1 MSKTNKFK
9 INEIFYSLQ
18 GEGFFAGTP
27 AVFIRFSGCNLTCP
41 FCDTNHSEGLMM
53 DIGEILSEVEK
64 YPATHIVLT
73 GGEPSLFISQQLVDA
88 LKAKGKRRI
97 AIETNGTHPLPD
109 NIDWITLSPK
119 FDILGKQAL
128 PAINRCDELKVVY
141 NGQSLAA
148 YESIN
153 ATHRFLQ
160 PCDCGDDEKNTEIRL
175 ATIDACLTHPQWRLS
190 LQTHKILSIR

>member
-1 MSKTNKFK
+1 
-9 INEIFYSLQ
+9 
-18 GEGFFAGTP
+18 
-27 AVFIRFSGCNLTCP
+27 
-41 FCDTNHSEGLMM
+41 M

-109 NIDWITLSPK
+109 NIDGITLSPK

-141 NGQSLAA
+141 N
-148 YESIN
+148 
-153 ATHRFLQ
+153 
-160 PCDCGDDEKNTEIRL
+160 
-175 ATIDACLTHPQWRLS
+175 
-190 LQTHKILSIR
+190 